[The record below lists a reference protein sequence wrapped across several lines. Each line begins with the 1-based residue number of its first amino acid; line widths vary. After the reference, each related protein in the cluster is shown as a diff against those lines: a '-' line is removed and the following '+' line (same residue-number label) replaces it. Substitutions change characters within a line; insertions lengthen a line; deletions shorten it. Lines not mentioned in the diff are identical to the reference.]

1 MVSMTRNK
9 RTIFLCKKKDNSL
22 EFKNPIELKV
32 NYRPTY
38 SSSDVLALG
47 NNYTLY
53 QTIKCTPKMAANFSF
68 NDRIYIKK
76 PENFDPSC
84 NDADFYVYGEPLI
97 TLNEAEITIRKL
109 SGDLEDEND

>member
-9 RTIFLCKKKDNSL
+9 RTIFLCKKKKDSL
-22 EFKNPIELKV
+22 EFETPIELKV

-53 QTIKCTPKMAANFSF
+53 QTIKCTPKMAENFSF

-97 TLNEAEITIRKL
+97 TLNEAEVTLRKL
-109 SGDLEDEND
+109 SGDLEDENN

>member
-9 RTIFLCKKKDNSL
+9 RTIYLCKKQEDSL
-22 EFKNPIELKV
+22 EFARPIELKV

-38 SSSDVLALG
+38 SSNDVLALG

-53 QTIKCTPKMAANFSF
+53 QTIKCTPKMAKKFSF
-68 NDRIYIKK
+68 NDRIYITK
-76 PENFDPSC
+76 PEKFDSSC

-109 SGDLEDEND
+109 SGDFEDENN

>member
-9 RTIFLCKKKDNSL
+9 RPIYLCKKKENSL
-22 EFKNPIELKV
+22 QFDEPVEIKV

-38 SSSDVLALG
+38 TSSDVLALG

-53 QTIKCTPKMAANFSF
+53 QTIKCTPKVAKQFKF
-68 NDRIYIKK
+68 NDRVYINK
-76 PENFDPSC
+76 PLNFDSSC

-97 TLNEAEITIRKL
+97 TLNEAEITLRKL
-109 SGDLEDEND
+109 NGDLEDENS

>member
-9 RTIFLCKKKDNSL
+9 RTIFLCKKKENSL
-22 EFKNPIELKV
+22 EFERPIELKV

-38 SSSDVLALG
+38 SSNDVLALG

-53 QTIKCTPKMAANFSF
+53 QTIKCTPKMAENFSF
-68 NDRIYIKK
+68 NDRIYLVEPKV
-76 PENFDPSC
+76 FDPSC

-97 TLNEAEITIRKL
+97 TLNEAEITLRKL
-109 SGDLEDEND
+109 SGDLEDENN

>member
-1 MVSMTRNK
+1 MISMTRNK
-9 RTIFLCKKKDNSL
+9 RTIYLCKKQENSL
-22 EFKNPIELKV
+22 EFAQPIELKV

-38 SSSDVLALG
+38 SSNDVLALG

-53 QTIKCTPKMAANFSF
+53 QTIKCTPKMAKNFSF
-68 NDRIYIKK
+68 NDRIYINEPKD
-76 PENFDPSC
+76 FDASC

-109 SGDLEDEND
+109 SGDLDNEEN